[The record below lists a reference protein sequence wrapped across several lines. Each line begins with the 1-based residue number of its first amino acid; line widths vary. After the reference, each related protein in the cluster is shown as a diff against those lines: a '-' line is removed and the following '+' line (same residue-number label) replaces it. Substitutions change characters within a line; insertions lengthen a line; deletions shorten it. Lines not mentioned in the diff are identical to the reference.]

1 MESNQQEEVDH
12 LLRENENSLGI
23 GRSYECVFCKR
34 GFNTAQALGG
44 HMNIHRKD
52 RARNKPHS
60 LVVVNSD
67 EHIIDQDP
75 RFYHQIISPTSYQ
88 PHHHDYQY
96 SSHHHRGLH
105 PVQFINHGSSSSSSS
120 SYYFQ
125 SASAASP
132 AQPFF
137 QNHHYLNNQRF
148 NPFGLDQWSM
158 SFNMPCGSSAHGE
171 DIEKSRR
178 GVGQEEELDLELRL
192 GGP

>member
-1 MESNQQEEVDH
+1 MESNHQEEVDH
-12 LLRENENSLGI
+12 LLRENENRLGI

-52 RARNKPHS
+52 RARNKPSSS

-67 EHIIDQDP
+67 KHIIDQDP

-96 SSHHHRGLH
+96 SSHHHHGLH
-105 PVQFINHGSSSSSSS
+105 PVQFINHGSSSSSS
-120 SYYFQ
+120 YFQ

-137 QNHHYLNNQRF
+137 QNHHYFNNQRF
-148 NPFGLDQWSM
+148 NPFGFDQWSM

-178 GVGQEEELDLELRL
+178 GVVGQEEELDLELRL